1 MRCSTYLHS
10 RHTHSTFSYLLI
22 TCFLPISC
30 PIPVLNIWYYIGRA
44 NDRDVHTYIS
54 MCAYVSACGCLCVL
68 ACGFLVFRGCHPR
81 RSMTLSFPPTFGFL
95 CSLGV
100 DPPLRLWFCGC
111 PSWIKANSM
120 AWHNSDSI

>member
-10 RHTHSTFSYLLI
+10 RDTHNTFSYLLI
-22 TCFLPISC
+22 TYSSPISC
-30 PIPVLNIWYYIGRA
+30 PIPVLSIWHYIGRDR
-44 NDRDVHTYIS
+44 DRDVHTYIS
-54 MCAYVSACGCLCVL
+54 TCVYVSVCRCVCVL
-68 ACGFLVFRGCHPR
+68 AYGFLVFRGCRLH
-81 RSMTLSFPPTFGFL
+81 RSMTLPFPPTFGFL

-100 DPPLRLWFCGC
+100 DPPLQLWFCRC